1 MSRAQR
7 IYLAAFCGAAVTL
20 VGVGDRT
27 TASAAERGVK
37 SYGIPQVEMI
47 NELIRKG
54 WTDRE
59 LAPSQ
64 MVSDSEWCRRVY
76 LDVIG
81 RIPSGEELAQ
91 FLGKDKGD
99 KQKLIDRLLDDD
111 KYTEEYARNW
121 AQLWS
126 VTLIG
131 RPKGARDEMRSLVSR
146 EGMSKWL
153 RDAFARNMPYDK
165 FVSEL
170 VTATGATTP
179 GSEPG
184 DDLGHKMKF
193 NGATNFLVGNM
204 EEGGLQATAKT
215 AQIFLG
221 MQVQCTQ
228 CHNHPFNEYKQ
239 NQFWEFNAFFRQ
251 THAHKIGTR
260 RNVDS
265 AELKDDGFKISGMDE
280 DKKAREVE
288 GERGE
293 VYYEM
298 RNGKMGSAYP
308 VFVDGRQLH
317 EVLKL
322 SNPSDTANI
331 SQANRRK
338 ELAKMILSSEYMAK
352 IMVNRTWAHFNG
364 YGFTKPIDDMGPH
377 NQPTHPELLDRL
389 AKEFAG
395 EVTVTTSETP
405 SAGTPNNSRYDVK
418 QLIKWIVL
426 SEPYALSSKFNARNK
441 QDDPS
446 IGEKP
451 AFSHFYLRQMRAEE
465 LYESLLVA
473 TRADAAKSSVEQREA
488 TKNEWLK
495 QFTIAFGTDEGDD
508 TTTFN
513 GSIPQILMMMNGDLV
528 KKASS
533 VDQGGYLHSVA
544 SANGDNTA
552 KINALYMAGLAR
564 KPTNGELQAASG
576 LLAAKR
582 GNVVGALQ
590 DIWWSILNSNEFILN
605 H

>member
-7 IYLAAFCGAAVTL
+7 IALAAVCGLVLVVASVGYFNQSAQAA
-20 VGVGDRT
+20 DR
-27 TASAAERGVK
+27 SAK
-37 SYGIPQVEMI
+37 TYGISQVEMI
-47 NELIRKG
+47 NELIQKG
-54 WTDRE
+54 WADRE
-59 LAPSQ
+59 LAPSPQ
-64 MVSDSEWCRRVY
+64 VSDSEWCRRLY
-76 LDVIG
+76 LDLIG
-81 RIPSGEELAQ
+81 RIPSTEELNY
-91 FLGKDKGD
+91 FLAKDKGD
-99 KQKLIDRLLDDD
+99 KQKLVDRLLEDDH
-111 KYTEEYARNW
+111 YTEEYARNW

-131 RPKGARDEMRSLVSR
+131 RPKNNRDEQKSLVNR
-146 EGMSKWL
+146 EGMAKYL
-153 RDAFARNMPYDK
+153 RDSFARNKPYDK
-165 FVSEL
+165 FVYEL
-170 VTATGATTP
+170 VSATGATTP
-179 GSEPG
+179 GAKKG
-184 DDLGHKMKF
+184 DEDGHTLDF
-193 NGATNFLVGNM
+193 NGAVNFHIGNM

-251 THAHKIGTR
+251 THAHQVGGTKR
-260 RNVDS
+260 MVES
-265 AELKDDGFKISGMDE
+265 AELRDDGFGHEKDR
-280 DKKAREVE
+280 KAKEVE
-288 GERGE
+288 GSKGE

-308 VFVDGRQLH
+308 VFVDGRQLN
-317 EVLKL
+317 EVLNL
-322 SNPSDTANI
+322 SNPSDTTDLTK
-331 SQANRRK
+331 ANRRT
-338 ELAKMILSSEYMAK
+338 ELAKMILSSEYMPK
-352 IMVNRTWAHFNG
+352 IMVNRMWAHFNG

-377 NQPTHPELLDRL
+377 NQPTNPELLDRL
-389 AKEFAG
+389 AKEFATG
-395 EVTVTTSETP
+395 SGDGDNKYG
-405 SAGTPNNSRYDVK
+405 AYDIK
-418 QLIKWIVL
+418 KLIKWIVL
-426 SEPYALSSKFNARNK
+426 SEPYSLSSKFNNRNK
-441 QDDPS
+441 LDDPS

-473 TRADAAKSSVEQREA
+473 TKADSAKTSIEQREA

-533 VDQGGYLHSVA
+533 VDQGGFLQAVA
-544 SANGDNTA
+544 TANGDNTA
-552 KINALYMAGLAR
+552 KINALYAAGLAR
-564 KPTNGELQAASG
+564 KPNGNEMQAASA
-576 LLAAKR
+576 LLAAKK

-590 DIWWSILNSNEFILN
+590 DVWWSILNSNEFILN